1 MTPTTHHHQRKTP
14 KLRVDSFLMGAIEQ
28 GGVGQAHWTLSDFN
42 TGVAFA
48 HLLQAIVVM
57 MVHLM
62 NNTNKPSPFVAGTQ
76 QLRLTTQAVVPSDQV
91 TNECVRGNM
100 RPENRL
106 TLLRNY
112 TGEPS
117 ILDTNIYDFS
127 DILIYQYYEIG
138 SLPVATP
145 WVIFTFFL
153 LSFFFQFLNTLWLHK
168 NADAPR
174 LWHYVEY
181 SITGSLCLVV
191 LAINVGIREVF
202 VITGLFG
209 LFFGMNMMGAC
220 AELFVYAAEKFKTN
234 ESRYSSVE
242 FLGLNPTNLWLTA
255 HWTGWILFC
264 FGVGPVLD
272 QYHRFRQCSERKT
285 PDYMV
290 ALVVLEMLAFIS
302 FGAVQYW
309 GLLARTKIL
318 RGQSLGVLS
327 EAYLFVFRAAY
338 SLFAEGGVK
347 MTREDVVHC
356 TDVWMIGLS
365 LFAKT
370 FLAWLLLAPALA
382 VSGSEPT
389 PFRVTGAIKSV

>member
-1 MTPTTHHHQRKTP
+1 MTTHHHQRKTP
-14 KLRVDSFLMGAIEQ
+14 KLKVDSFFLGIAEE
-28 GGVGQAHWTLSDFN
+28 GVKPPTNWTLAHFN
-42 TGVAFA
+42 TGVALV
-48 HLLQAIVVM
+48 HLLQAVVVM
-57 MVHLM
+57 VVHL
-62 NNTNKPSPFVAGTQ
+62 TNSTNRSSPFMAGTQ
-76 QLRLTTQAVVPSDQV
+76 QLRLTSQAIVPSNKV
-91 TNECVRGNM
+91 TNECVRANM
-100 RPENRL
+100 RPENQL
-106 TLLRNY
+106 ALLHNY

-117 ILDTNIYDFS
+117 ILEPSIYDFS
-127 DILIYQYYEIG
+127 DILIYQYYELG
-138 SLPVATP
+138 GLPVATP
-145 WVIFTFFL
+145 WVIFAFFL
-153 LSFFFQFLNTLWLHK
+153 LSFCFQCLNSCWLL
-168 NADAPR
+168 NNSNAPR

-191 LAINVGIREVF
+191 LAVNVGIREVF

-220 AELFVYAAEKFKTN
+220 AELFVYAAEKHY
-234 ESRYSSVE
+234 ESTHKSQSIE
-242 FLGLNPTNLWLTA
+242 FLNLWLTA
-255 HWTGWILFC
+255 HWTGWVLFC

-285 PDYMV
+285 PDYMA

-389 PFRVTGAIKSV
+389 PFRVAGAIKSV